1 MSPFPIDDQPLE
13 APVRSLRSVA
23 AELRG
28 LASAW
33 VALGLRVPELRAAPR
48 GSGEPVLV
56 IPGFRT
62 SDHAT
67 VVVRRYLR
75 ALGYRVDG
83 WGLGVNAGR
92 IEQVLPIVAAQ
103 AEAMLNKTGIKPR
116 LVGWSLGGVIA
127 REVARDYPHV
137 VDRVV
142 TMGTPV
148 IGGPKYTVAAGSFAE
163 INGEVLDAYVQRIE
177 ERLRRP
183 LPVPVT
189 AIFSRNDRVVA
200 WRACRDPYHSDVDY
214 VEVAATHAGL
224 GFHPQVL
231 LHVAAAL
238 ADGVPNG

>member
-1 MSPFPIDDQPLE
+1 
-13 APVRSLRSVA
+13 V
-23 AELRG
+23 
-28 LASAW
+28 
-33 VALGLRVPELRAAPR
+33 
-48 GSGEPVLV
+48 
-56 IPGFRT
+56 
-62 SDHAT
+62 T

-75 ALGYRVDG
+75 SLGYDVKG
-83 WGLGVNAGR
+83 WGLGVNLGR
-92 IEQVLPIVAAQ
+92 IEEVLPIVGAQ
-103 AEAMLNKTGIKPR
+103 AEAMLQNTGIKR
-116 LVGWSLGGVIA
+116 RVVGWSLGGVIA
-127 REVARDYPHV
+127 REVARDLPDV

-148 IGGPKYTVAAGSFAE
+148 SGGPKYTVAAGSFAE
-163 INGEVLDAYVQRIE
+163 VNGEVLESYIQRIE

-200 WRACRDPYHSDVDY
+200 WRACRDPYQPDVDY

-238 ADGVPNG
+238 ADGALDA